1 MYYDTFDIT
10 IVSERVQALN
20 VQNQAW
26 MIGIG
31 NLKRYN
37 MQLKRGNKVL
47 IGATFLRLMHANVP
61 WLCTEPMANQQ

>member
-10 IVSERVQALN
+10 SVRERAQALN

-26 MIGIG
+26 MISMGI
-31 NLKRYN
+31 LKRCN

-47 IGATFLRLMHANVP
+47 IGAAFLRLMHANVP